1 MAGVVDHSTQFT
13 NIRLNE
19 EKPKKGM
26 VRNSNNKLYK
36 LLLFIHS
43 FYIALFS
50 ALKQTCCT
58 HWHVI
63 LNE

>member
-36 LLLFIHS
+36 LLLLFIA
-43 FYIALFS
+43 FI
-50 ALKQTCCT
+50 
-58 HWHVI
+58 
-63 LNE
+63 